1 MGSQTLPSG
10 EQRNDP
16 HLKPEII
23 APGESIISTG
33 RGNTWYS
40 SSGTSDATVFVT
52 AALSLIL
59 EDQPSLRPNVNSD
72 GSCVDAVKEA
82 LRLSTDGGGEVHNN
96 VAGYGE
102 LHAGDWLDAV
112 RSLPDCQ

>member
-40 SSGTSDATVFVT
+40 SSGNLMLLYS
-52 AALSLIL
+52 
-59 EDQPSLRPNVNSD
+59 
-72 GSCVDAVKEA
+72 
-82 LRLSTDGGGEVHNN
+82 
-96 VAGYGE
+96 
-102 LHAGDWLDAV
+102 
-112 RSLPDCQ
+112 